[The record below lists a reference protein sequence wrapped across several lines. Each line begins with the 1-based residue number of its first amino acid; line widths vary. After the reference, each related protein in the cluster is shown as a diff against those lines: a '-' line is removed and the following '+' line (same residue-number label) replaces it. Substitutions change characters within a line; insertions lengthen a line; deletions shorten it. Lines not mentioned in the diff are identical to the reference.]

1 MADFI
6 YKGFSQGGGRIPD
19 CSMLLRFALLFC
31 SAPATGIDRT
41 HCGSV
46 KLFEQQRQRNT
57 ATVSRNVHRI
67 VMTKP
72 GPGTCDFIFLG
83 HKLYRRGCRLESNGM
98 HMYTG
103 IFLSLIHLFP
113 PGAVPNA
120 HVRVAVDDCGPVERR
135 RASLAWCGA
144 LAFRGD
150 EINTATTNDLIVPGY
165 HESPCV
171 MDKASGAERYSFTLF
186 HALNRERQ
194 HGKTHWAKKKNV
206 LIWRGSATGRR
217 ADFDPTNPR
226 SPRLRLALLSEKH
239 PSLIDAALN
248 VHSNPFKSE
257 MLTRPFLDGRP
268 VFHEGNSSSFQRSD
282 FEQQQYKYTIDPEG
296 DGCSGRFLKVLS
308 FDTVVFKYFRT
319 GTHFLHGLLRPW
331 RHYIPVQSNMSDLL
345 PKLIWLQAHSGEAQR
360 IAVRFCICTCALHLQ
375 FSHSHPSVPHFL
387 MLVRRSCSRNELAS
401 WLQGKPRWL
410 VSLRTGSKCSGFI
423 QPSRPA

>member
-1 MADFI
+1 
-6 YKGFSQGGGRIPD
+6 
-19 CSMLLRFALLFC
+19 MLLRLALLCC
-31 SAPATGIDRT
+31 SAPATGIGPT

-46 KLFEQQRQRNT
+46 KLFEQQRQRNA

-67 VMTKP
+67 VTTKP

-103 IFLSLIHLFP
+103 IFLSLLHIFP

-120 HVRVAVDDCGPVERR
+120 HVRVVVDDCGPVGRQH
-135 RASLAWCGA
+135 ASLAWCGA
-144 LAFRGD
+144 LAFSGD
-150 EINTATTNDLIVPGY
+150 EINTATTRDLIIPGY

-171 MDKASGAERYSFTLF
+171 LDKASGAELYSFTLF

-194 HGKTHWAKKKNV
+194 HGKTHWAKKKDV

-217 ADFDPTNPR
+217 ANFDPKNPQ

-239 PSLIDAALN
+239 PTLIDAALN

-257 MLTRPFLDGRP
+257 MLTRPILDGRR

-331 RHYIPVQSNMSDLL
+331 HHYIPVQRNMSDLL
-345 PKLIWLQAHSGEAQR
+345 PKLAWLQAHTGEAQR
-360 IAVRFCICTCALHLQ
+360 IAVRFCICTCALPLP
-375 FSHSHPSVPHFL
+375 FSHSHLSVPQFL
-387 MLVRRSCSRNELAS
+387 MLVRR
-401 WLQGKPRWL
+401 
-410 VSLRTGSKCSGFI
+410 
-423 QPSRPA
+423 